1 MPGPRRRGGLTD
13 ILLIRLLMKKSILSQ
28 YERPSTLLSIGLS
41 AVCLA
46 FGALGAEMKK
56 EAAGAGKKVSYYK
69 DIRPI
74 FQANCQGCHQ
84 PAKAKGGYVMTDF
97 KAMLAGGD
105 SADKEK
111 GIVPKKP
118 DASLLVKLITPDK
131 EGVAKMPQKGDP
143 LDKQDIALIRK
154 WISEGA
160 LDDTPSNAK
169 ARYDME
175 HPPSYSRSPFITSI
189 DYSPDGKLLA
199 VAGYHETL
207 LHNADGSG
215 LVARLVGLSARI
227 ESVAF
232 SPDGKKLAVTGGLP
246 ARMGEVQVW
255 DVAKRKL
262 DLSVPITYDTVYGA
276 SWSPDGK
283 HIAFG
288 CSDSAI
294 RAIDAKTG
302 KIVFYQ
308 GAHDDWALDT
318 VWSGKGEQIVSVG
331 RDMSTKLYEF
341 KTQRFV
347 DNLTSITPGALK
359 GGTHAIAVHPT
370 RDEVLVGGSDG
381 APQIYRLTRIAKRV
395 IGDNSNLVRKFSSM
409 PGRIFDVAYSPDGK
423 RIAAGSS
430 LDGRGFL
437 HIYNSDFDPKVS
449 DDLKKAFAE
458 RVASQ
463 KPAQKKMI
471 AEYQSQGV
479 KLQSVISVIGGV
491 YATAFSPDGRTVAA
505 AGGDGAIRFY
515 GASDGSLKNAYIPV
529 PLPAER
535 MQDVIGIS
543 VEPSSIKLGRK
554 FDYTQTLVTG
564 WLASGDKVDL
574 TREAKID
581 VSAGVAKAT
590 HGQVRPLKDGKGE
603 VKISHKGHSATIP
616 IEVANF
622 AKKVEPDYV
631 RDVMPAISRMG
642 CNAGTCH
649 GAKDG
654 KNGFKLSLRGYDPIY
669 DVRAFVDDHEGRRIN
684 FAAADDSLMLLKATG
699 AVPHEGGQRTK
710 PESDYYQIVR
720 DWIANGCKLDTT
732 TAKVASIEIFPKNPV
747 VQEIGTTQQVRVVA
761 TYADKTKRDVTAEAF
776 IESGNMDIAVSNE
789 GAVIGALR
797 RGEAPLLARFEGAY
811 AATTLTVMGD
821 RTGFKWADPP
831 ANNVLDKLVAAK
843 WKRMRIQPS
852 GLCTDAEFVR
862 RVRLDLTGLPP
873 SADDVRKFLADKRES
888 RVKRDELIDKLI
900 GSPDYIDHWA
910 NKWADLLQVN
920 RKFLGAEGSKAFREW
935 IRNEVASNT
944 PYDDFVRK
952 IVSANGSN
960 KENPAASY
968 YKILRTPD
976 ATMENTTHLFLAT
989 RFNCNKCH
997 DHPFERWTQD
1007 QYYEMAAYFARV
1019 GLKRDP
1025 KAGKGNIGGTA
1036 VEGAKPLYEIVYE
1049 KPDGEMKHERTGAVT
1064 APHFPFNAK
1073 YKVSKTANRREH
1085 LAAWITS
1092 PDNEYFARSYVNRL
1106 WGYMTGTGII
1116 EPLDD
1121 IRAGNPPSNPELL
1134 DHLAAEFIKNGFD
1147 VRKLVAQICKTRVY
1161 QLSIKT
1167 NKWNE
1172 DDEVNFSHG
1181 KARRLPAEVLFDA
1194 IYMTTGSKPNFP
1206 GVAAGTRAAQ
1216 LPDVGVKL
1224 PDGFLG
1230 NLGRPA
1236 RESAC
1241 ECERSNEL
1249 QLGPIMALVSGP
1261 TVDMA
1266 ISDKENAISKL
1277 VTAEKDDKKIV
1288 NELFMRILN
1297 REATKSEL
1305 ENTVKIFKQVKPAHD
1320 TLLKEL
1326 AAYEKQLKPILIK
1339 NEKERE
1345 KLIGEAKKTLA
1356 GYEKEIAP
1364 READLEKKQNEAIA
1378 KADASL
1384 KEHQAKL
1391 GELAA
1396 AWEKKNERATSWAA
1410 LDPKTFTDTGK
1421 ATLTKLKDLSILASG
1436 KNVKGKY
1443 VIVAETDLAGITGFK
1458 LEALSDKSLPKNG
1471 PGRAKDDGN
1480 FVLTEFE
1487 VKQAPKSDPKK
1498 AVKVALQKAT
1508 ATFNQA
1514 SYNVTTA
1521 IDGKRPAGGNGWA
1534 VSGGTGK
1541 DQAAT
1546 FEAKKAFGSKG
1557 GTILTFTFDHN
1568 FSRNG
1573 WQLGRFRLNVT
1584 NSKQPID
1591 FGLPEDVSKILE
1603 IAADKRDEKQAKRV
1617 VDFYATVD
1625 KENIKRKKAL
1635 ADTKQPRPIDPKL
1648 TDLKVKLG
1656 RAEQPL
1662 PEDPQLKALKRAKG
1676 LSGKQLENTRLTAAQ
1691 DVAWALI
1698 NNPAFLFNR

>member
-1 MPGPRRRGGLTD
+1 MRLAVGLA
-13 ILLIRLLMKKSILSQ
+13 
-28 YERPSTLLSIGLS
+28 

-46 FGALGAEMKK
+46 IGGLAAEMKK
-56 EAAGAGKKVSYYK
+56 DAAGKVSYYR
-69 DIRPI
+69 DIRPV

-97 KAMLAGGD
+97 KTMLAGGD
-105 SADKEK
+105 SSDKET
-111 GIVPKKP
+111 GIVPGKP
-118 DASLLVKLITPDK
+118 DASLLVKLITPKDG
-131 EGVAKMPQKGDP
+131 EAEMPQKADP
-143 LDKQDIALIRK
+143 LEKGDIDLIRK

-160 LDDTPSNAK
+160 TDDTPANAK
-169 ARYDME
+169 RTYDME
-175 HPPSYSRSPFITSI
+175 HPPSYSMAPFITSI

-215 LVARLVGLSARI
+215 LIARLVGLSARI

-232 SPDGKKLAVTGGLP
+232 SPDGRKLAVTGGLP

-255 DVAKRKL
+255 DVAKQKL

-294 RAIDAKTG
+294 RAIDATTG
-302 KIVFYQ
+302 KIVLYQ

-318 VWSGKGEQIVSVG
+318 VWSTNGAQIVSVG
-331 RDMSTKLYEF
+331 RDMTTRLYEF

-359 GGTHAIAVHPT
+359 GGTHAVARHPT

-395 IGDNSNLVRKFSSM
+395 IGDNSNLVRKFPSM
-409 PGRIFDVAYSPDGK
+409 PGRIFDVAYSSDGK

-430 LDGRGFL
+430 LDGQGFL
-437 HIYNSDFDPKVS
+437 HIYNADFDPTVS
-449 DDLKKAFAE
+449 DALKKAFEE

-463 KPAQKKMI
+463 KPEQKKLI
-471 AEYQSQGV
+471 ADYQSQGV
-479 KLQSVISVIGGV
+479 KLQSAISVSGGV
-491 YATAFSPDGRTVAA
+491 YATAFSPDGQTLAA
-505 AGGDGAIRFY
+505 AGGDGVIRFY
-515 GASDGSLKNAYIPV
+515 GAADGALKSAYIPV

-543 VEPSSIKLGRK
+543 VEPSSIKLERK
-554 FDYTQTLVTG
+554 FDYAQTLVTG
-564 WLASGDKVDL
+564 WLASGDKIDL
-574 TREAKID
+574 TREAKFE
-581 VSAGVAKAT
+581 VTAGVAKVAN
-590 HGQVRPLKDGKGE
+590 GQVRPVKDGKGE
-603 VKISHKGHSATIP
+603 VRITHDGHAAAIP
-616 IEVANF
+616 IVVAN
-622 AKKVEPDYV
+622 ATKPVKPDYV
-631 RDVMPAISRMG
+631 RDVMPVISRMG

-720 DWIANGCKLDTT
+720 DWIGNGCKLDTT

-747 VQEIGTTQQVRVVA
+747 VQKVGTTQQVRVVA

-776 IESGNMDIAVSNE
+776 IVSGNTDIAVSNE
-789 GAVIGALR
+789 GAVIGTLR

-821 RTGFKWADPP
+821 RTGFKWTDPP
-831 ANNVLDKLVAAK
+831 ANNAIDKLVAAK
-843 WKRMRIQPS
+843 WKRMKIEPS
-852 GLCTDAEFVR
+852 DLCTDAEFIR
-862 RVRLDLTGLPP
+862 RIRLDLTGLPP
-873 SADDVRKFLADKRES
+873 TADDVRAFLADKRES
-888 RVKRDELIDKLI
+888 RVKRDELIDRLI

-920 RKFLGAEGSKAFREW
+920 RKFLGAEGAKSFREW
-935 IRNEVASNT
+935 IRNEVAANT
-944 PYDDFVRK
+944 PYDEFVRK

-968 YKILRTPD
+968 YKILREPD

-1025 KAGKGNIGGTA
+1025 KAGGGNIGGTA

-1049 KPDGEMKHERTGAVT
+1049 KPDGEMTHERTGAVT
-1064 APHFPFNAK
+1064 APKFPYAAK
-1073 YKVSKTANRREH
+1073 HKVSKEANRRDE

-1092 PDNEYFARSYVNRL
+1092 SDNEYFARSYVNRL
-1106 WGYMTGTGII
+1106 WGYMTGAGII

-1134 DHLAAEFIKNGFD
+1134 DYLAAEFIKSGFD
-1147 VRKLVAQICKTRVY
+1147 VRKLVTQICKSRVY
-1161 QLSIKT
+1161 QLSIAT

-1194 IYMTTGSKPNFP
+1194 IYFATGANASFP

-1216 LPDVGVKL
+1216 LPDIGVKL

-1266 ISDKENAISKL
+1266 ISDKHNAIAKL
-1277 VTAEKDDKKIV
+1277 VATEKDDKKIV

-1297 REATKSEL
+1297 RAATEKEL
-1305 ENTVKIFKQVKPAHD
+1305 TDTVKIFKQVKPEHE
-1320 TLLKEL
+1320 TLLKQL
-1326 AAYEKQLKPILIK
+1326 TAYEEQLKPILLK
-1339 NEKERE
+1339 KEKERE
-1345 KLIGEAKKTLA
+1345 KLIGEAKTTLA
-1356 GYEKEIAP
+1356 SYEKEIAP
-1364 READLEKKQNEAIA
+1364 REAELDKKQKENIA
-1378 KADASL
+1378 KAEAAL
-1384 KEHQAKL
+1384 KEQEAKL

-1396 AWEKKNERATSWAA
+1396 AWEKKNDRATKWAA
-1410 LDPKTFTDTGK
+1410 LDPKSFTDTGK
-1421 ATLTKLKDLSILASG
+1421 AKLTKLADFSILASG
-1436 KNVKGKY
+1436 PSKKGKY
-1443 VIVAETDLAGITGFK
+1443 TIIAETSLTDITGIK
-1458 LEALSDKSLPKNG
+1458 LEALVDKSLPKNG
-1471 PGRAKDDGN
+1471 PGRAVNDGN

-1487 VKQAPKSDPKK
+1487 VTQAPKSDPKK

-1508 ATFNQA
+1508 ATFNQG

-1521 IDGKRPAGGNGWA
+1521 IDGKRPGGSNGWA
-1534 VSGGTGK
+1534 ISGGTGK

-1546 FEAKKAFGSKG
+1546 FEVKKAFGGQG

-1568 FSRNG
+1568 FAQDG
-1573 WQLGRFRLNVT
+1573 WQLGRFRLSVT
-1584 NSKQPID
+1584 DSKQPID
-1591 FGLPEDVSKILE
+1591 FGLPTDVAEILE
-1603 IAADKRDEKQAKRV
+1603 VAADKRDEKQVKRV
-1617 VDFYATVD
+1617 LEFYSTVD
-1625 KENIKRKKAL
+1625 KEFIKRKKEV
-1635 ADTKQPRPIDPKL
+1635 ADAKRPRPIDPKL
-1648 TDLKVKLG
+1648 TELKEKLA
-1656 RAEQPL
+1656 RAEKPL
-1662 PEDPQLKALKRAKG
+1662 PEDPQLKALKRAKE